1 MTDVH
6 VKGKTTDIASDSPL
20 YTSSG
25 PTNLAIIAVGNGSL
39 IPQMEWAG
47 LYTLK

>member
-20 YTSSG
+20 YTSSSL
-25 PTNLAIIAVGNGSL
+25 TNLALIAVGNGSL
-39 IPQMEWAG
+39 IRKWSGQACIR
-47 LYTLK
+47 